1 MFWGGIIVMTIIGII
16 MVVNPYWVYKIL
28 EGWKNV
34 GGEGPSKAYIVEIS
48 FGGLMFMVVSIG
60 CGVIRFLTNVYGFV

>member
-34 GGEGPSKAYIVEIS
+34 GGEGPSKAYIV
-48 FGGLMFMVVSIG
+48 
-60 CGVIRFLTNVYGFV
+60 